1 MDNANK
7 LTRYRALIKRLLGS
21 LAEPSHR
28 RPDPDVDMVCAF
40 DEERD
45 QYLLMSVGWQGNRRQ
60 RGTHV
65 YIRLK
70 GGKVWIED
78 DWTDARVAERLVE
91 AGVPEED
98 IVLGFHAPSMRRLT
112 EFAVA

>member
-1 MDNANK
+1 MDK
-7 LTRYRALIKRLLGS
+7 LTHYRNVIKRLLS
-21 LAEPSHR
+21 DLAEPSNR

-45 QYLLMSVGWQGNRRQ
+45 QYLLMSVGWQGSRRQ

-65 YIRLK
+65 YIRLR

-91 AGVPEED
+91 AGVPKED
-98 IVLGFHAPSMRRLT
+98 IVLGFHAPGMRKLT
-112 EFAVA
+112 GFAVA

>member
-1 MDNANK
+1 MDK
-7 LTRYRALIKRLLGS
+7 LTRYREIIKRLLTE
-21 LAEPSHR
+21 LAEPSR
-28 RPDPDVDMVCAF
+28 QNPASGVEDRCVF
-40 DEERD
+40 DD
-45 QYLLMSVGWQGNRRQ
+45 AGGDYLLLSVGWQGDRRQ
-60 RGTHV
+60 RGLHV

-91 AGVPEED
+91 AGVPKQD
-98 IVLGFHAPSMRRLT
+98 IVLGFHSPKTRELT